1 MQNWINSLIAAGEFG
16 KNPPRDLIYAAFIF
30 VLSAIVFL
38 GVAFPFA
45 GIVSWVERRV
55 WARIQS
61 RVGPN
66 RVGPNGSLQWLADGA
81 KHVLKEDIIPDEA
94 DARLFKL
101 APYLVVL
108 GFVLPWAVMPFSSAL
123 ILADLNVG
131 ILYFTA
137 ITALTVVG
145 VLMAG
150 WASDNKW
157 SLIGGIRSAAQ
168 IISYEIPAGMS
179 IFPVVLITGTLS
191 MQGIIRAQ
199 EWEPYHW
206 FLFANP
212 FCFVA
217 AIVLYISAL
226 AEGNRTPFDLPEA
239 ESELVAGF
247 ATEYS
252 GMRYLLFFFA
262 EWGNMFIAGALIT
275 TLYLGGWQAPN
286 LSSSPVV
293 MNVLQLLSF
302 NVKVLFLVFTS
313 MWVRGTLPRVRIDQ
327 MMSLCWKFFVPIAF
341 INMIGTAVWVA
352 IWPDGNPVA
361 GYVMF
366 ALGVAIAVLF
376 IRRVMY
382 YLKRS
387 RMEMYLHP
395 TI

>member
-1 MQNWINSLIAAGEFG
+1 
-16 KNPPRDLIYAAFIF
+16 
-30 VLSAIVFL
+30 
-38 GVAFPFA
+38 
-45 GIVSWVERRV
+45 
-55 WARIQS
+55 
-61 RVGPN
+61 
-66 RVGPNGSLQWLADGA
+66 
-81 KHVLKEDIIPDEA
+81 
-94 DARLFKL
+94 
-101 APYLVVL
+101 
-108 GFVLPWAVMPFSSAL
+108 MPFSSAL

-191 MQGIIRAQ
+191 MQGIIQAQ
-199 EWEPYHW
+199 GWEPYHW
-206 FLFANP
+206 FLFSNP

-275 TLYLGGWQAPN
+275 TLYLGGWQAPG
-286 LSSSPVV
+286 LSSSPIV

-376 IRRVMY
+376 IQRVMY